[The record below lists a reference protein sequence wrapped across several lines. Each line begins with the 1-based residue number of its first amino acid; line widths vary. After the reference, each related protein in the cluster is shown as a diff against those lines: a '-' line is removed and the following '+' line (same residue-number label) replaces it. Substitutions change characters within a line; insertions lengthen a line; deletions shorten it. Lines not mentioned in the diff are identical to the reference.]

1 MPGNA
6 ERSNFANRSSG
17 GSKRRSA
24 PTISQSLQL
33 PARFTEDDPT
43 DLDVCTAGK
52 NGTPFNMNQ
61 SLYQV
66 LTAAT
71 SNIKMSS
78 RFDDDSDD
86 SDDSHEADPS
96 TPTADSRKGKGVD
109 RKKFKLP
116 GLPLGPIRAA
126 GNDRI
131 EEASDEEDDP
141 VPAELAS
148 PTPAPDA
155 PISSLLEA
163 QAQLNPSN
171 FAANVQEKESEMF
184 QDFEEGSKTK
194 HLDLEKKLVEIFN
207 LPGDEK
213 VVSRKHLLA
222 CPRFGVGAGL
232 TWCRISML
240 ALEECAAAGLHV
252 YHHSTYLLL
261 RISSSKRRMYHP

>member
-1 MPGNA
+1 MPGDA
-6 ERSNFANRSSG
+6 ERSNSANRFGS
-17 GSKRRSA
+17 GSKRRTV

-33 PARFTEDDPT
+33 PARFTAEDDPT

-86 SDDSHEADPS
+86 SDDSREADPS
-96 TPTADSRKGKGVD
+96 IPTADSHKGKGVD

-126 GNDRI
+126 GKDRI

-148 PTPAPDA
+148 PTPKAS
-155 PISSLLEA
+155 INNLLKA

-184 QDFEEGSKTK
+184 QDLEEGSKTK
-194 HLDLEKKLVEIFN
+194 HLDLGKKLVEIFN

-222 CPRFGVGAGL
+222 CPEFGVNAGL

-240 ALEECAAAGLHV
+240 ALEECTATGLHV

-261 RISSSKRRMYHP
+261 RISPSKRRMYHP

>member
-1 MPGNA
+1 MPGDA
-6 ERSNFANRSSG
+6 ERSSFVNRFG
-17 GSKRRSA
+17 GSKRRTV
-24 PTISQSLQL
+24 TISQSLQL
-33 PARFTEDDPT
+33 PARFTAEDGPT

-86 SDDSHEADPS
+86 SDDSHDADPS
-96 TPTADSRKGKGVD
+96 TLTTDSHKGKGVD
-109 RKKFKLP
+109 RKKPKTP
-116 GLPLGPIRAA
+116 GLPICTVRR
-126 GNDRI
+126 DRI

-148 PTPAPDA
+148 PTPTA

-163 QAQLNPSN
+163 QAQMNPSN
-171 FAANVQEKESEMF
+171 FAANVQEKENEMF
-184 QDFEEGSKTK
+184 HDFDEGSKSK
-194 HLDLEKKLVEIFN
+194 PLDLGKKLVEIFN

-213 VVSRKHLLA
+213 VVSRKHLLKVLCGCKTNTA
-222 CPRFGVGAGL
+222 QNIRVGF
-232 TWCRISML
+232 
-240 ALEECAAAGLHV
+240 
-252 YHHSTYLLL
+252 
-261 RISSSKRRMYHP
+261 